1 MSVWKHLPKSSG
13 LGKLSKK
20 SRKAVSH
27 YEKKRAANVRK
38 SKSEEAKFKKFAKK
52 TEWNADTKYKKYQK
66 PIKPKPKPAT
76 WHFWG
81 SRQTLEGKDKVVA
94 SLKRQGYKVRVD
106 GAGDGYRIYTMG
118 RASYYS

>member
-20 SRKAVSH
+20 HKKAF
-27 YEKKRAANVRK
+27 K
-38 SKSEEAKFKKFAKK
+38 KSEA
-52 TEWNADTKYKKYQK
+52 YKKSHRVTIKVKKNKVAPVKKIKATVAK
-66 PIKPKPKPAT
+66 PTSAT

-81 SRQTLEGKDKVVA
+81 SRQTLDGKDKVVA

-106 GAGDGYRIYTMG
+106 GVGDYYKIYTLG
-118 RASYYS
+118 KASRYS

>member
-20 SRKAVSH
+20 HKKAFAKSQGKRKAQRPII
-27 YEKKRAANVRK
+27 KKRMKDLSSPERKAAI
-38 SKSEEAKFKKFAKK
+38 AAKK
-52 TEWNADTKYKKYQK
+52 QVRIANKKEVVPTKLQ
-66 PIKPKPKPAT
+66 

-81 SRQTLEGKDKVVA
+81 SRQTLEAKNKVVA

-106 GAGDGYRIYTMG
+106 GIGDYYKIYTQG
-118 RASYYS
+118 KASRYS

>member
-20 SRKAVSH
+20 HKKAF
-27 YEKKRAANVRK
+27 KKSEAYRK
-38 SKSEEAKFKKFAKK
+38 SHRVTIKVKKSKVAPVKKVKA
-52 TEWNADTKYKKYQK
+52 TV
-66 PIKPKPKPAT
+66 PKPKPAT

-81 SRQTLEGKDKVVA
+81 SRQSLSDKDKVVA

-106 GAGDGYRIYTMG
+106 GVGDYYKIYTMG
-118 RASYYS
+118 RASKYS